1 MFSKGFK
8 KWIDAISAIL
18 FLYKEWNSK
27 KKNFNQ
33 KNKMKNLLN
42 TNRIRLRDSKKNK
55 ILQDIQ
61 FTALFYIRSTNAHL
75 DKDLTEVLNSLKELE
90 NLNNRSGLIFKINLL
105 PNTKNQWMTILTEIN
120 SSSALLKEQFI
131 YLKKNIAEKNPLNSS
146 VFWFQNQSYV
156 DSITENYKSLE
167 KIGLQIL
174 PEEEKLYWR
183 TCICNAQDEIF
194 SLIASLTNICKVE
207 LDFIE
212 KYIPD
217 TVDITSQQIINRI
230 PADYTLEEATKYQQ
244 NYHTVLDYYNNHY
257 ERKKNIW
264 NKLFHFLGR
273 DTHHFPSGDGMH

>member
-1 MFSKGFK
+1 MVSNGDIFTFS
-8 KWIDAISAIL
+8 S
-18 FLYKEWNSK
+18 
-27 KKNFNQ
+27 
-33 KNKMKNLLN
+33 M
-42 TNRIRLRDSKKNK
+42 
-55 ILQDIQ
+55 
-61 FTALFYIRSTNAHL
+61 
-75 DKDLTEVLNSLKELE
+75 
-90 NLNNRSGLIFKINLL
+90 LIFWLFWRKTLL
-105 PNTKNQWMTILTEIN
+105 IKAFFVFFDVVLPLTFSYTPN
-120 SSSALLKEQFI
+120 I

-183 TCICNAQDEIF
+183 TCICNTQDEIF

-230 PADYTLEEATKYQQ
+230 PADCTLEEATKYQQ